1 MSKERLEEQ
10 TIALRAARELQDGWY
25 VNLGFGIP
33 TLMSNFIPE
42 GRTIFFQAENGI
54 LGYGRIQSWE
64 EAGAAGWRFVD
75 GGGQPVVSLPGMSI
89 FDFGQS
95 FDMIR
100 GGHLDLVILGALQV
114 SEKGDLANWS
124 MGKDARGGWLGG
136 LIGGAMDLAIGAK
149 RVYVT
154 MTHTEKDDKPK
165 ILKKCT
171 YPLTA
176 KEVVKKIFTNISVI
190 DVTKEGLV
198 LKEVAPGWTAE
209 EVQALTEPKLIVA
222 EDLKTIEL

>member
-1 MSKERLEEQ
+1 MKSGLTREL
-10 TIALRAARELQDGWY
+10 IALRVAKEFRDGYY
-25 VNLGFGIP
+25 VNLGIGLP
-33 TLMSNFIPE
+33 TLASDFIPE
-42 GRTIFFQAENGI
+42 GIDVILHSENGV
-54 LGYGRIQSWE
+54 LGYGRIANADEIEPDLVNAGSQPLTLNP
-64 EAGAAGWRFVD
+64 GAAF
-75 GGGQPVVSLPGMSI
+75 
-89 FDFGQS
+89 FDSATS
-95 FDMIR
+95 FTMIR
-100 GGHLDLVILGALQV
+100 GRHIDLTVMGAFQV

-190 DVTKEGLV
+190 DVTKDGLV
-198 LKEVAPGWTAE
+198 LREVAPGWTAE